1 MIQIALLIGMTVIVA
16 GFYLFG
22 ESLTT
27 YWKFRGRRVVTCPQT
42 REAAAVTID
51 ATHAARTSVWG
62 KPHLRVDRCS
72 RWPEQH
78 DCAQACVAE
87 IDAAPERCCVHAIVG
102 DWYRDKACVLCQRA
116 ILGADGSLGMAA
128 LMAPDRTSMEWTAV
142 RAQDLPS
149 VLRSHQPLCWNCHI
163 SETFRRLH
171 PDLAL
176 ERPKSPR
183 I

>member
-51 ATHAARTSVWG
+51 ATHAARTSVG
-62 KPHLRVDRCS
+62 EAASARRPLFALA
-72 RWPEQH
+72 EQH
-78 DCAQACVAE
+78 DCDQACVAE

-149 VLRSHQPLCWNCHI
+149 VLRSHQPRAELSHQ
-163 SETFRRLH
+163 R
-171 PDLAL
+171 DLPPAA
-176 ERPKSPR
+176 S
-183 I
+183 